1 MQVLVI
7 PDIHLKPWMFKRAA
21 ELMRQG
27 TADQAVC
34 LMDMPDDWN
43 QEFNIGLYE
52 ETYDAAIQFAK
63 DFPDTLWCY
72 GNHDMSYLWYQLESG
87 YSVYAQD
94 TVQKKF
100 REFKKTIR
108 ADRSAFIH
116 RIDNVLFM
124 HGGLSDAF
132 VKRYV
137 PARYYNDIDKV
148 VETINGFDA
157 AKMWQNS
164 SPLWFRPQD
173 AEERMYKPKKM
184 LQIVGHTPVSSFIKC
199 GNVISCDVFSTYRNG
214 RPIGIQEFLV
224 VDTATWDFY
233 GVK

>member
-27 TADQAVC
+27 TADQVVC

-52 ETYDAAIQFAK
+52 ETYDATIQFAK

-100 REFKKTIR
+100 REFNFGNPDGSST
-108 ADRSAFIH
+108 
-116 RIDNVLFM
+116 
-124 HGGLSDAF
+124 
-132 VKRYV
+132 KR
-137 PARYYNDIDKV
+137 
-148 VETINGFDA
+148 
-157 AKMWQNS
+157 
-164 SPLWFRPQD
+164 
-173 AEERMYKPKKM
+173 
-184 LQIVGHTPVSSFIKC
+184 
-199 GNVISCDVFSTYRNG
+199 
-214 RPIGIQEFLV
+214 V
-224 VDTATWDFY
+224 VDYILEQEKT
-233 GVK
+233 K

>member
-7 PDIHLKPWMFKRAA
+7 PDIHLKP
-21 ELMRQG
+21 
-27 TADQAVC
+27 
-34 LMDMPDDWN
+34 WN

-87 YSVYAQD
+87 YSVYAQNI
-94 TVQKKF
+94 VQKKF
-100 REFKKTIR
+100 IEFKKTIQTE
-108 ADRSAFIH
+108 RSAYVH

-124 HGGLSDAF
+124 HGGLTDAF

-148 VETINGFDA
+148 I
-157 AKMWQNS
+157 
-164 SPLWFRPQD
+164 
-173 AEERMYKPKKM
+173 
-184 LQIVGHTPVSSFIKC
+184 
-199 GNVISCDVFSTYRNG
+199 
-214 RPIGIQEFLV
+214 
-224 VDTATWDFY
+224 
-233 GVK
+233 